1 MSKLR
6 EDYDSFIEQRNNWL
20 SKHLAQKFFLNQE
33 SRYVHPFRIFGNVWY
48 VGDSW
53 VCVHLIDTGD
63 GLLLLDGGN
72 IGATAMLVNA
82 IWEAG
87 FNPADVK
94 WMVMSHGHLDHI
106 GGALFFRRMFG
117 TKLYLG
123 EPDARNFREKPELSI
138 IQDAG
143 VRDENVFE
151 VNHEIKDGEKIRFG
165 NTEMQFYL
173 VPGHTDGVISAFFD
187 VTDGKQT
194 LRAGYFGG
202 FGFNT
207 MQKDF
212 LLDIGDTTFE
222 TRRIYLNSLAKVRDQ
237 KVELFLGNHCVNNRT
252 LEKAEMIRNGCKE
265 NPFINSTEWSE
276 YLDSK
281 RDDMLRLMADPA
293 QN

>member
-20 SKHLAQKFFLNQE
+20 SKHLAQKYFLNQE

-151 VNHEIKDGEKIRFG
+151 IDHEIKDGEKIRFG